1 MAKYSIGLDFGTLS
15 VRGVL
20 VDIDTGEIAKT
31 SVFSY
36 PHGVM
41 KQLPDGKELPKES
54 AYAHPADYME
64 GMQKVV
70 AGLTKDNP
78 EVVAIGIDATSC
90 SVIPLA
96 ANGSPLCFKSEFADR
111 EHAYIKLWKHHC
123 ATEQARHLFDV
134 AKERGERFLSDSG
147 NTINAES
154 FFPKALETFEEDRE
168 VFAATAL
175 FMDVGEWLTMMLT
188 GKLTVSQPLA
198 CFKRLY
204 HPFRGYPA
212 REYFETVATG
222 FSAVLDKLKGKLI
235 PVGGQAGTLHPR
247 SAALLGLPEG
257 IAVAP
262 AQIDAHTAV
271 AAVGGRSGDMVCVM
285 GTSGV
290 SLMCSHS
297 DSGMDGVYT
306 SSAHTFLPD
315 TYGQE
320 GGQSAVGDSFGW
332 FADNCVPPE
341 YHDRAMEKEMNLQA
355 YLSELAG
362 ELQAGESGLLAL
374 NWTGGVRTPLADY
387 SLTANVLGLTL
398 TTKPEEIYRALL
410 EGSIYGARR
419 IRDIYANHGHTITRV
434 FLGGGI
440 PRKNALF
447 CQLFADILGCE
458 VQVCS
463 IEDSCALGS
472 AILAAMATGE
482 RKSEDVL
489 DAMRHRQMTS
499 YYPDFKARETYD
511 KLYAQYL
518 RLSDMMSGYDSPM
531 RKVKKIKEEI

>member
-1 MAKYSIGLDFGTLS
+1 MAQYSIGLDFGTLS

-20 VDIDTGEIAKT
+20 VDIDTGEIAAKAT
-31 SVFSY
+31 FAY

-41 KQLPDGKELPKES
+41 KQLPDGKELPEES

-64 GMQKVV
+64 GLQRVV
-70 AGLTKDNP
+70 AELISGNP
-78 EVVAIGIDATSC
+78 TVVSIGIDATSC
-90 SVIPLA
+90 SVIPLTA
-96 ANGSPLCFKSEFADR
+96 GGSPLCFKSEFADR
-111 EHAYIKLWKHHC
+111 EHAYIKLWKHHA
-123 ATEQARHLFDV
+123 ATGQAARLFTV

-168 VFAATAL
+168 VFAATAM
-175 FMDVGEWLTMMLT
+175 FMDVGEWLTLILT
-188 GKLTVSQPLA
+188 GKPTASQPVA
-198 CFKRLY
+198 CFKRMY

-212 REYFETVATG
+212 KEYFETVATG
-222 FSAVLDKLKGKLI
+222 FGAILDKLKGKMI

-247 SAALLGLPEG
+247 TAALLGLPEG

-290 SLMCSHS
+290 SMMCSHS

-306 SSAHTFLPD
+306 SSAHIFLPEA
-315 TYGQE
+315 YGQE
-320 GGQSAVGDSFGW
+320 GGQSAVGDSFAW

-341 YHDRAMEKEMNLQA
+341 YHDKALEKEIGLQA
-355 YLSELAG
+355 YLSELAA

-374 NWTGGVRTPLADY
+374 NWPGGVRTPLADY
-387 SLTANVLGLTL
+387 SLTADVLGITL
-398 TTKPEEIYRALL
+398 HTKPEEIYRALL
-410 EGSIYGARR
+410 EGSIFDARR

-440 PRKNALF
+440 PRKNELF

-458 VQVCS
+458 IQVCS
-463 IEDSCALGS
+463 IEDACALGS
-472 AILAAMATGE
+472 AVLAAMATGE
-482 RKSEDVL
+482 RKSGDVL
-489 DAMRHRQMTS
+489 DAMRHRQLKS
-499 YYPDFKARETYD
+499 YYPDFKSRETYD
-511 KLYAQYL
+511 ELYAQYL
-518 RLSDMMSGYDSPM
+518 RLSDMMSEYDSPM

>member
-31 SVFSY
+31 ATFTY

-41 KQLPDGKELPKES
+41 TALPDGKQLPAES

-64 GMQKVV
+64 GLQNVV
-70 AGLTKDNP
+70 GQLIKEKP

-96 ANGSPLCFKSEFADR
+96 SNGSPLCFKSEFSDR
-111 EHAYIKLWKHHC
+111 EHAYIKLWKHHG
-123 ATEQARHLFDV
+123 ATDQANRLFRV
-134 AKERGERFLSDSG
+134 AKERGERFLADSG

-154 FFPKALETFEEDRE
+154 FFPKVLETFEEDRE
-168 VFAATAL
+168 VYAAAAM
-175 FMDVGEWLTMMLT
+175 FMDIGEWLTMMLT
-188 GKLTVSQPLA
+188 GKLTASQPIA

-212 REYFETVATG
+212 KDYFESVATG
-222 FSAVLDKLKGKLI
+222 FGTVLDKLKGKML
-235 PVGGQAGTLHPR
+235 PVGSNAGPLHER
-247 SAALLGLPEG
+247 TAALLGLPAG
-257 IAVAP
+257 IAVAAP
-262 AQIDAHTAV
+262 QIDAHTAM

-297 DSGMDGVYT
+297 DSGMDGVYS

-315 TYGQE
+315 TYGHE
-320 GGQSAVGDSFGW
+320 GGQSAVGDSFAW

-341 YHDRAMEKEMNLQA
+341 YHDKALEKEISLQG
-355 YLSELAG
+355 YLSSLAA
-362 ELQAGESGLLAL
+362 ELQAGQSGLMAL
-374 NWTGGVRTPLADY
+374 NWLGGVRTPLADY
-387 SLTANVLGLTL
+387 SLNANILGLTL
-398 TTKPEEIYRALL
+398 ATRPEEIYRALL

-419 IRDIYANHGHTITRV
+419 IRDIFATHGHTITRV

-440 PRKNALF
+440 PRKNELF

-463 IEDSCALGS
+463 IEDACALGS

-482 RKSEDVL
+482 RDSHAVS
-489 DAMRHRQMTS
+489 DAMHHRQMTS
-499 YYPDFKARETYD
+499 YYPDYKARETYD
-511 KLYAQYL
+511 KLYAEYL
-518 RLSDMMSGYDSPM
+518 RLSDIMSGYDSPM
-531 RKVKKIKEEI
+531 RKIKKIKEEI